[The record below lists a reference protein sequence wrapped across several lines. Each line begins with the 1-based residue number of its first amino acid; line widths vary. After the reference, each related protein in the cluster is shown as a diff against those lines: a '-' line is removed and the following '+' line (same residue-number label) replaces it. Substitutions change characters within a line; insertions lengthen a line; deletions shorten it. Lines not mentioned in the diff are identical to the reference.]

1 MAKYRGVDFLLL
13 DDELA
18 QEERL
23 ARDAVRAFV
32 QDNVVPV
39 IEDCYEQG
47 RFPLE
52 LVPKMGE
59 LGLFAP
65 TLPAEY
71 GCAGANYV
79 TYGLMMQELE
89 RGDSG
94 VRSFA
99 SVQGSLCMYPIYTFG
114 TGEQKRRWMPL
125 MASGRAVGCFGL
137 TEPDHGSDP
146 ASMIT
151 RARKTD
157 RGFVLNGNKMWITNG
172 SLADVAI
179 VWAKLDGDVR
189 GFLVEKGTPGF
200 TTSDIKRKMSLRAS
214 VTSELAFDDCEIPE
228 ENMLPGAE
236 GLKAPLSC
244 LNQARFGIAWGG
256 TGAAMACYDA
266 ALAYALQRT
275 QFGRPIAGFQLV
287 QRKLARMLTE
297 ITKAQLVNLRVG
309 RLLDAGRARHPH
321 ISLAKMNALEH
332 ALDAARTARDILG
345 AAGITLE
352 HPVMRHL
359 CNLESVK
366 TYEGT
371 HDIHELILGRDITGI
386 QAFS

>member
-13 DDELA
+13 DGELSS
-18 QEERL
+18 EEL
-23 ARDAVRAFV
+23 MARDAVRAFV

-65 TLPAEY
+65 TLPVEY

-114 TGEQKRRWMPL
+114 TAEQKRRWLPL

-146 ASMIT
+146 AGMIT

-179 VWAKLDGDVR
+179 VWAKLEGDVR

-244 LNQARFGIAWGG
+244 LNQARYGIAWGG

-309 RLLDAGRARHPH
+309 RMLDAGRARHPH